1 MRTARSLFFA
11 VACAT
16 GLVMVGFG
24 ANVGLRGLRAIP
36 VEVGGRKVDAWWQPG
51 ENDRG
56 EPNNVRNLVLV
67 KHPVAAQDGVG
78 CPLYVVLHSAG
89 HDALMALRC
98 TGDVHNHDIY
108 SAPDGFYGLY
118 LDCRANCASDWW
130 WGADGKKGFEETAC
144 EKRVVATVREVVAR
158 YAIDPNR
165 VYLCGN
171 SMGGSGALG
180 IGLRHGDVFAAI
192 KANVPAIRR
201 GDHPFKSLGLPP
213 YGKPC
218 GARLPDPPP
227 LVDYSAQNDGWSDNH
242 ERLIRAMKDRRY
254 AWFFYWGAFGHA
266 DNDPEMLPRN
276 DLIHS
281 LDWLSVR
288 LDEPY
293 PVFTD
298 ASTDD
303 VPPWLADRGDPKPG
317 QINGFFRWSAARDDA
332 LGVRLTLYLDPALK
346 SRLFTV
352 PESSVVDVT
361 LRRVRRFKVT
371 PGETVR
377 WTFGD
382 QSGEVAT
389 DGEGLMAFPRLR
401 LTKVPRVLAVE
412 RVAR

>member
-1 MRTARSLFFA
+1 MRAVRTLFFVA
-11 VACAT
+11 ACAM
-16 GLVMVGFG
+16 GLARVGFG
-24 ANVGLRGLRAIP
+24 ADIEQRGLRTIP
-36 VEVGGRKVDAWWQPG
+36 REVGGRKVDAWWQPG
-51 ENDRG
+51 EKDRG
-56 EPNNVRNLVLV
+56 EPNDVRNLVLV
-67 KHPVAAQDGVG
+67 KHPVAAKDGVG

-108 SAPDGFYGLY
+108 SAPDDFYGLY
-118 LDCRANCASDWW
+118 LDCRANSTSDWW
-130 WGADGKKGFEETAC
+130 WGADGKKGFEETVC
-144 EKRVVATVREVVAR
+144 EKRVVATVREVIAR

-171 SMGGSGALG
+171 SMGGSGTLG

-213 YGKPC
+213 YGLSG
-218 GARLPDPPP
+218 GARIPDPPP

-266 DNDPEMLPRN
+266 DNDSEMLPKN

-303 VPPWLADRGDPKPG
+303 MPPWLADRSDPKPG
-317 QINGFFRWSAARDDA
+317 QINGFFRWSDACDDA
-332 LGVRLTLYLDPALK
+332 SGVRLTLYLDPALK

-352 PESSVVDVT
+352 PATSVVDVT
-361 LRRVRRFKVT
+361 LRRVRRFGAR
-371 PGETVR
+371 PGEMVR
-377 WTFGD
+377 WRFGE

-389 DGEGLMAFPRLR
+389 DGEGLMTFPRLR
-401 LTKVPRVLAVE
+401 LTKTPRVLSVE
-412 RVAR
+412 RGAR

>member
-16 GLVMVGFG
+16 GLATGGLGADVGQ
-24 ANVGLRGLRAIP
+24 RGLRAIP

-56 EPNNVRNLVLV
+56 EPNDVRNLVLV

-118 LDCRANCASDWW
+118 LDCRANGASDWW

-144 EKRVVATVREVVAR
+144 EKRVVATVREVIAR

-171 SMGGSGALG
+171 SMGGSGTLG

-213 YGKPC
+213 YGLPC
-218 GARLPDPPP
+218 GARIPDPPP

-254 AWFFYWGAFGHA
+254 AWLFYWGAFGHA
-266 DNDPEMLPRN
+266 DNDPEMLPKN

-303 VPPWLADRGDPKPG
+303 LPPWLADRGDPKPG
-317 QINGFFRWSAARDDA
+317 QINGFFRWSDARDDA

-361 LRRVRRFKVT
+361 LRRVRRFKAT

-389 DGEGLMAFPRLR
+389 DGEGLMTFPRLR
-401 LTKVPRVLAVE
+401 LTKTPRVLAVE